1 VRAPRGFSL
10 VELVVVIVIAA
21 IVAVLAIP
29 RLRDTE
35 SNATWYHE
43 QVLAAVRY
51 AQRQA
56 VAQHRTIFVC
66 VEPAEVRLGYDAG
79 CLTAPLA
86 APGQISHVL
95 PAPSGITNINASTT
109 PFSFNGLGQPTPIG
123 GVQVSFAGR
132 SINVAAETG
141 YVFAN

>member
-1 VRAPRGFSL
+1 MRAPRGFSL
-10 VELVVVIVIAA
+10 VELVVVIIIAA
-21 IVAVLAIP
+21 IIAVLAIP

-66 VEPAEVRLGYDAG
+66 VAPAEVRLGYDAG
-79 CLTAPLA
+79 CTTAPLE
-86 APGQISHVL
+86 APGQTSHKL
-95 PAPSGITNINASTT
+95 PAPSGVNNITSTAT

-141 YVFAN
+141 YVSAN